1 MKQTII
7 DIFLFAF
14 VGFFYELFIDYE
26 LHEEA
31 TYLLKFLNIENPS
44 VYLVPIIVASFF
56 IIGFYK
62 VSIKEHLKNILFLLL
77 FCFIAFTMQDF
88 PPFIFDEVKIYY
100 VLLTVY
106 TYCALAFI
114 TLLLTYIFR
123 RKNVSCR
130 VELVKN
136 DNKM

>member
-14 VGFFYELFIDYE
+14 TCFFIELFIDYE

-31 TYLLKFLNIENPS
+31 TYLLKFLENSS

-56 IIGFYK
+56 IMGFYK

-88 PPFIFDEVKIYY
+88 PPFIFDEVNTYY

-106 TYCALAFI
+106 TYAALAFL
-114 TLLLTYIFR
+114 TSLLAYLFR
-123 RKNVSCR
+123 TKNVNCSA
-130 VELVKN
+130 VFIKN